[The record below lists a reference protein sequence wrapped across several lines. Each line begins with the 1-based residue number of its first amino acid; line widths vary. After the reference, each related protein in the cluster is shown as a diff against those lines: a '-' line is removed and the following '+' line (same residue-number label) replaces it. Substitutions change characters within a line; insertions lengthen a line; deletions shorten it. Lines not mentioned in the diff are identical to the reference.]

1 LVSLNSSSD
10 YSFGRYQRSNQKR
23 SLKIP
28 KEQSEDKFEDT
39 KGVIRR
45 RV

>member
-1 LVSLNSSSD
+1 LVSSNFSSD
-10 YSFGRYQRSNQKR
+10 RSNQKR
-23 SLKIP
+23 SLKIA
-28 KEQSEDKFEDT
+28 KESSEEEFEDT

>member
-1 LVSLNSSSD
+1 LVSSNSSSD
-10 YSFGRYQRSNQKR
+10 YSNQRR

-28 KEQSEDKFEDT
+28 KESSEEEFEDT

-45 RV
+45 GI